1 MRSTVA
7 LKAAMAISGLIMV
20 LYLLLHMYGN
30 LRAFWGKSAFDDY
43 ASHLRTFGMPTLPYR
58 GLLYIVEVVLVV
70 AVLVHIYSAVMLTRR
85 DHAALG
91 KVDGKRYQ
99 TSHNKRG
106 IQRSYA
112 SFTLRW
118 GGVVIVLFVI
128 YHLLHLS
135 ADNII
140 HPGGASD
147 SPYQR
152 LLNGFSIWWVILSY
166 VIAMIAIGFHLRHG
180 LWSAF
185 ATLGIN
191 NSVKRRRRLNQTAIV
206 VSLVITIGFL
216 LPPLSIFFGWIS

>member
-20 LYLLLHMYGN
+20 LYLILHMYGN
-30 LRAFWGKSAFDDY
+30 LRAFWGKDAFDTY
-43 ASHLRTFGMPTLPYR
+43 AHHLRTFGQPMLPYA
-58 GLLYIVEVVLVV
+58 GLLWVIRVVLLVS
-70 AVLVHIYSAVMLTRR
+70 VLVHIYCAVVLSKRA
-85 DHAALG
+85 HAALG

-99 TSHNKRG
+99 TTKNKG
-106 IQRSYA
+106 GVQRSYA

-128 YHLLHLS
+128 YHILNLTTGT
-135 ADNII
+135 I

-147 SPYQR
+147 SPYGR
-152 LLNGFSIWWVILSY
+152 LVNSFQSWWVVLSY
-166 VIAMIAIGFHLRHG
+166 AIAMLAIGFHLRHG

-191 NSVKRRRRLNQTAIV
+191 NSTTRRRRLNQTAIV
-206 VSLVITIGFL
+206 ISLVITIGFL
-216 LPPLSIFFGWIS
+216 MVPFSILFGWVS